1 MKQFGHT
8 CKEVSE
14 KSKIEEVAI
23 DEVVYVHI
31 TAVLQRKM
39 PDLYYE
45 PENRCKFFFNA
56 SVSVTVSR
64 DLTIIGVCAELVRGR
79 KDAPPQ

>member
-39 PDLYYE
+39 PDLYM
-45 PENRCKFFFNA
+45 NQKIDVNFSFSLIHQCQSLSA
-56 SVSVTVSR
+56 G
-64 DLTIIGVCAELVRGR
+64 I
-79 KDAPPQ
+79 

>member
-39 PDLYYE
+39 PDLYM
-45 PENRCKFFFNA
+45 NQKIDVNFSFSLIRQCQSLSA
-56 SVSVTVSR
+56 G
-64 DLTIIGVCAELVRGR
+64 I
-79 KDAPPQ
+79 